1 MKAKFD
7 FTNVSDDFEIL
18 PKGKYVVYLFDVDL
32 KKTQK
37 KDDMYVLILKVAEG
51 EYKGRQLFF
60 NLPVMP
66 QTMWKIKET
75 LEAFGV
81 EVPKSVLSIDF
92 DELLGKKVVANVD
105 HREYQGKDR
114 EDVTGLQP
122 YEGGNSNGDSDDPFA
137 DDGEPIDVSDDDIP
151 F

>member
-122 YEGGNSNGDSDDPFA
+122 YEGGNSSGDSGDPFA